1 MMDAKPGTL
10 AMQISNRMPISQG
23 GDIRLSR
30 ATAAVTDW
38 LQANLRALAAD
49 LMMGTGASREICPVD
64 LTSPGQHVLA
74 THNVSFPVFANLEVA
89 DPLPRDSGGLIETN
103 TNKLPDDVSGNVPS
117 CELLPLTFRLC
128 VVEPSR
134 LLPDLR
140 KGGSQSE
147 HRQGPC
153 SGKDDAQQ
161 FPAIPINLRRNALRR
176 GPQP

>member
-103 TNKLPDDVSGNVPS
+103 TNKLPDDETTFKGMSHLAS
-117 CELLPLTFRLC
+117 CF
-128 VVEPSR
+128 
-134 LLPDLR
+134 
-140 KGGSQSE
+140 
-147 HRQGPC
+147 H
-153 SGKDDAQQ
+153 
-161 FPAIPINLRRNALRR
+161 
-176 GPQP
+176 